1 MGKKEEIGGRRIKER
16 GKRGRW
22 GEREEE
28 GECEEL

>member
-28 GECEEL
+28 GGRRM